1 MRKRRTKREGT
12 RESPST
18 PDMVGMFERQLEAFR
33 QKFGREPGPEDPVFF
48 DPIADTPQTIN
59 PEIIEWEI
67 AEAMRAVGIDPEI
80 IYATQKTGLIP
91 TEETW
96 PRMTP
101 AERREWN
108 DAIAEYERVK
118 EDRL

>member
-1 MRKRRTKREGT
+1 MRKRRIKREGA
-12 RESPST
+12 REIPVT
-18 PDMVGMFERQLEAFR
+18 PEMVEMFECQFEAFR

-59 PEIIEWEI
+59 PEIVEWEI
-67 AEAMRAVGIDPEI
+67 AEAMRAVGIDPAI

-91 TEETW
+91 SEATW
-96 PRMTP
+96 PQMSP

-108 DAIAEYERVK
+108 DAIVEYERIK
-118 EDRL
+118 EKGL